1 MALPKVNT
9 LTYELTVPSTGE
21 KVSYRPFLV
30 KEEKTLL
37 MAAEDQNVSTIT
49 KAMRDIIFSCTDGE
63 VDLKTLAPY
72 DIEYIFLQLR
82 GKSIGDVISLK
93 LKKPESI
100 DCEEAE
106 CPEGTEVSINID
118 DIKIDTSSM
127 KDSKIELT
135 EDIGIKLGY
144 PQLETVQK
152 YVVKGGGMS
161 ADGVF
166 KMINDCIEYIWEGKG
181 KSQEIYKAKDSTKKE
196 LDEFIESLNSVQFT
210 KIRDFF
216 EAMPRLQHEVMW
228 TCSKCNKSS
237 PLLLE
242 GIDSFFG

>member
-9 LTYELTVPSTGE
+9 PTYELTVPSTGE

-37 MAAEDQNVSTIT
+37 MAAEDQNISTIT
-49 KAMRDIIFSCTDGE
+49 KAMRDIISTCTEGE

-82 GKSIGDVISLK
+82 GKSIGDVINLN
-93 LKKPESI
+93 LKKPDSI
-100 DCEEAE
+100 ECEESE
-106 CPEGTEVSINID
+106 CPGSTEIKVNID
-118 DIKIDTSSM
+118 DIKIDTSTIV
-127 KDSKIELT
+127 DSKIQLT
-135 EDIGIKLGY
+135 EDIGIKLGF
-144 PQLETVQK
+144 PQLDSIQK
-152 YVVKGGGMS
+152 YTTKGKAMDAG
-161 ADGVF
+161 GVF
-166 KMINDCIEYIWEGKG
+166 KMINDCIEYIWEGK
-181 KSQEIYKAKDSTKKE
+181 EIYKAKDSTKKE
-196 LDEFIESLNSVQFT
+196 LNDFIESLNTVQFN

-216 EAMPRLQHEVMW
+216 ESMPRLRHEITW
-228 TCSKCNKSS
+228 TCPKCDKSA

>member
-1 MALPKVNT
+1 MALPKVST
-9 LTYELTVPSTGE
+9 PTYELIVPSTGE

-37 MAAEDQNVSTIT
+37 MAAEDQNISTIT
-49 KAMRDIIFSCTDGE
+49 KAMRDIISTCTEGE

-82 GKSIGDVISLK
+82 GKSIGDVINLN
-93 LKKPESI
+93 LKKPDSI
-100 DCEEAE
+100 ECEESE
-106 CPEGTEVSINID
+106 CPGSTEIKVNID
-118 DIKIDTSSM
+118 DIKIDTSSIV
-127 KDSKIELT
+127 DSKIELT
-135 EDIGIKLGY
+135 EDIGIKLGF
-144 PQLETVQK
+144 PQLESIQK
-152 YVVKGGGMS
+152 YTTKGGGMV

-166 KMINDCIEYIWEGKG
+166 KMINDCIEYIWEGK
-181 KSQEIYKAKDSTKKE
+181 EIYKAKDATKKE
-196 LDEFIESLNSVQFT
+196 LNDFIESLNTVQFN

-216 EAMPRLQHEVMW
+216 ESMPRLRHEITW
-228 TCSKCNKSS
+228 TCSKCDKSA

>member
-1 MALPKVNT
+1 MALPKVST
-9 LTYELTVPSTGE
+9 PTYELIVPSTGE

-37 MAAEDQNVSTIT
+37 MAAEDQNISTIT
-49 KAMRDIIFSCTDGE
+49 KAMRDIISTCTEGE
-63 VDLKTLAPY
+63 VDLKNLAPY

-82 GKSIGDVISLK
+82 GKSIGDVITLN

-100 DCEEAE
+100 ECEESE
-106 CPEGTEVSINID
+106 CPGSTEIKIDID
-118 DIKIDTSSM
+118 DIKIDTSSIV
-127 KDSKIELT
+127 DSKIELT
-135 EDIGIKLGY
+135 EDIGIKLGF
-144 PQLETVQK
+144 PQLESIQK
-152 YVVKGGGMS
+152 YTTKGGGMV

-166 KMINDCIEYIWEGKG
+166 KMINDCIEYIWEG
-181 KSQEIYKAKDSTKKE
+181 EDIYKAKDATKKE
-196 LDEFIESLNSVQFT
+196 LNDFIESLNTEQFN

-216 EAMPRLQHEVMW
+216 ESMPRLKHEITW
-228 TCSKCNKSS
+228 TCSKCDKSA

>member
-1 MALPKVNT
+1 MALPKVST
-9 LTYELTVPSTGE
+9 PTYELIVPSTGE

-37 MAAEDQNVSTIT
+37 MAAEDQNISTIT
-49 KAMRDIIFSCTDGE
+49 KAMRDIISSCTEGE
-63 VDLKTLAPY
+63 VDLKNLAPY

-82 GKSIGDVISLK
+82 GKSIGDVITLN

-100 DCEEAE
+100 ECEESE
-106 CPEGTEVSINID
+106 CPGSTEIKIDID
-118 DIKIDTSSM
+118 DIKIDTSSIV
-127 KDSKIELT
+127 DSKIELT
-135 EDIGIKLGY
+135 EDIGIKLGF
-144 PQLETVQK
+144 PQLESIQK
-152 YVVKGGGMS
+152 YTTKGGGMV

-166 KMINDCIEYIWEGKG
+166 KMINDCIEYIWEGK
-181 KSQEIYKAKDSTKKE
+181 EIYKAKDATKKE
-196 LDEFIESLNSVQFT
+196 LNDFIESLNTVQFN

-216 EAMPRLQHEVMW
+216 ESMPRLRHEITW
-228 TCSKCNKSS
+228 TCSKCDKSA

>member
-9 LTYELTVPSTGE
+9 PTYELIVPSTGE

-37 MAAEDQNVSTIT
+37 MAAEDQNISTIT
-49 KAMRDIIFSCTDGE
+49 KAMRDIISTCTEGK
-63 VDLKTLAPY
+63 VDLKDLAPY

-82 GKSIGDVISLK
+82 GKSVGDVIDLN

-100 DCEEAE
+100 ECEEPE
-106 CPEGTEVSINID
+106 CPGSTEIKIDID
-118 DIKIDTSSM
+118 DIKIDTSSIV
-127 KDSKIELT
+127 DSKIELT
-135 EDIGIKLGY
+135 EDIGIKLGF
-144 PQLETVQK
+144 PQLDSMQK
-152 YVVKGGGMS
+152 YTTKGGGMD
-161 ADGVF
+161 AGGVF
-166 KMINDCIEYIWEGKG
+166 KMINDCIEYIWEGDD
-181 KSQEIYKAKDSTKKE
+181 IYKAKDATKKE
-196 LDEFIESLNSVQFT
+196 LNDFIESLSTEQFN

-216 EAMPRLQHEVMW
+216 ESMPRLRHEITW
-228 TCSKCNKSS
+228 TCSKCDKSA

>member
-1 MALPKVNT
+1 MALPKVST
-9 LTYELTVPSTGE
+9 PTYELTVPSSGE

-49 KAMRDIIFSCTDGE
+49 KAMRDIIFSCTEGE

-82 GKSIGDVISLK
+82 GKSIGDVIKLK
-93 LKKPESI
+93 LKKPESVE
-100 DCEEAE
+100 CEESG
-106 CPEGTEVSINID
+106 CPGSEEIEVNID
-118 DIKIDTSSM
+118 DIKIDTSGM
-127 KDSKIELT
+127 LDSKIELT
-135 EDIGIKLGY
+135 ETIGIKLGY

-161 ADGVF
+161 ADGIF
-166 KMINDCIEYIWEGKG
+166 KMINDCIEYIWEGE
-181 KSQEIYKAKDSTKKE
+181 EIYKAKDSTKKE
-196 LDEFIESLNSVQFT
+196 LTDFIESLNSIQFT

-216 EAMPRLQHEVMW
+216 ESMPRLQHEITW
-228 TCSKCNKSS
+228 TCSKCNKSA